1 MAEWDLTCTV
11 GQYIDRHM
19 VFPLLEFL
27 QNKSIYNEDDLL
39 KAKLDLLQN
48 TKMVDFNI
56 DVYKMCYPDA
66 EVPADMIQRRAEV
79 VQMLVVLKSETLALI
94 EACQNDEVCKFIQ
107 SCRDSRQVME
117 YLMKNSSQ
125 INPEMIDSL
134 YAYAKHQYETGGYT
148 GAGECLYLHRFLI
161 SPNDKNYLNNLWGK
175 LASEILMQN
184 WDVAL
189 DDLSR
194 LREYIDNN
202 NFSSAPG
209 SFTGVLFVFFNHA
222 KGRDL
227 IIELFLGQPQYLNT
241 IQTICPHIL
250 RYLTCAVITN
260 KQKRNALRDLVKV
273 IQQESYTYHDPITEF
288 VECLFVNFDF
298 DGAQQKL
305 RECEVV
311 LSNDF
316 FLVACQDDFIEN
328 ARLFIFETFCRIH
341 ECISIN
347 MLAEKLNMTPEAA
360 EKWIVNLIR
369 NAHLDAKID
378 SKLGH
383 VVMGTQA
390 VSPYQ
395 QLIDKTQALH
405 FRSQQQI
412 GHLEHRLSSS
422 DRLLSLARSF
432 QHETSVASRL
442 YTAGTCLSGAEE

>member
-1 MAEWDLTCTV
+1 MAEWDLTCIV

-27 QNKSIYNEDDLL
+27 QNKSVYNEDDLL

-56 DVYKMCYPDA
+56 DVYKMCYPGA
-66 EVPADMIQRRAEV
+66 EVPQDDQHTISGCRPNVANYCLMKATKIRLILQCA
-79 VQMLVVLKSETLALI
+79 LKLGDIFCHVFGTNLF
-94 EACQNDEVCKFIQ
+94 V
-107 SCRDSRQVME
+107 SCLSIRDSRQVMD
-117 YLMKNSSQ
+117 YLMQNCSQ

-134 YAYAKHQYETGGYT
+134 YAYAKHQYETGSYT

-202 NFSSAPG
+202 NFSSALL
-209 SFTGVLFVFFNHA
+209 SLQQRTWLIHWSLFVFFNHA

-227 IIELFLGQPQYLNT
+227 IIELFLGQAQYLNT

-298 DGAQQKL
+298 DKAQQKL

-422 DRLLSLARSF
+422 DRMS
-432 QHETSVASRL
+432 HW
-442 YTAGTCLSGAEE
+442 GAQN

>member
-1 MAEWDLTCTV
+1 MAEWDLTCIV

-27 QNKSIYNEDDLL
+27 QNKSVYNEDDLL

-56 DVYKMCYPDA
+56 DVYKMCYPGA
-66 EVPADMIQRRAEV
+66 EVPQEMIQRRADV
-79 VQMLVVLKSETLALI
+79 VQTLVVLKGETLALI
-94 EACQNDEVCKFIQ
+94 EACQDEDVCKYIQ
-107 SCRDSRQVME
+107 SSRDSRQVMDF
-117 YLMKNSSQ
+117 LMQNCSQ

-134 YAYAKHQYETGGYT
+134 YAYAKHQYETGSYT

-202 NFSSAPG
+202 NFSSALL
-209 SFTGVLFVFFNHA
+209 SLQQRTWLIHWSLFVFFNHA

-227 IIELFLGQPQYLNT
+227 IIELFLGQAQYLNT

-298 DGAQQKL
+298 DKAQQKL

-390 VSPYQ
+390 ISPYQ

-422 DRLLSLARSF
+422 DRMS
-432 QHETSVASRL
+432 HW
-442 YTAGTCLSGAEE
+442 GAQN